1 MLEYHEKNIYSQKEE
16 SDNSISRGQAISD
29 ENDDSKSF
37 NKGQYDYNIR
47 NRTGLDLLM
56 LKNFN
61 ERIPEQILKDKI
73 NDNENSENSNSFF
86 NDNNEMVD
94 IDNKERLKKLDLYKS
109 EEYKQFKNF
118 MNQYNNN
125 NQ

>member
-94 IDNKERLKKLDLYKS
+94 IDNKERLKKLDLYK
-109 EEYKQFKNF
+109 
-118 MNQYNNN
+118 
-125 NQ
+125 